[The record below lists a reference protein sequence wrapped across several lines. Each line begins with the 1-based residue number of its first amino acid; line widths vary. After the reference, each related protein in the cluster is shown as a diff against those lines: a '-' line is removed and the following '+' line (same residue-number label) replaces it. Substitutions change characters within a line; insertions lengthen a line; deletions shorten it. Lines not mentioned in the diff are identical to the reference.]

1 MKKMKI
7 TAIIPVFNEEK
18 TIKSILN
25 VINGSEL
32 INEIIVVDDAS
43 NDNSLKKI
51 KSVKSKKLK
60 IISLKKN
67 LGKSDAVKVAAK
79 NLRTDILL
87 FCDADLINLREEH
100 INQILSPLKD
110 EKVVMSAGLRDY
122 RLIGNFISKNFLPLI
137 TGERALPYSIFKKTM
152 KNPLMKDYGLEV
164 VLNNYCKNNNIPIYK
179 NIMKGLKQTVK
190 PLKWKNGAYLLAK
203 EMFQIFFTILM
214 LKVKIKKY

>member
-1 MKKMKI
+1 MKI

-87 FCDADLINLREEH
+87 FCDADLIYLREEH
-100 INQILSPLKD
+100 INQILSPLED
-110 EKVVMSAGLRDY
+110 GKVAMSAGLRD
-122 RLIGNFISKNFLPLI
+122 
-137 TGERALPYSIFKKTM
+137 
-152 KNPLMKDYGLEV
+152 
-164 VLNNYCKNNNIPIYK
+164 
-179 NIMKGLKQTVK
+179 
-190 PLKWKNGAYLLAK
+190 
-203 EMFQIFFTILM
+203 
-214 LKVKIKKY
+214 